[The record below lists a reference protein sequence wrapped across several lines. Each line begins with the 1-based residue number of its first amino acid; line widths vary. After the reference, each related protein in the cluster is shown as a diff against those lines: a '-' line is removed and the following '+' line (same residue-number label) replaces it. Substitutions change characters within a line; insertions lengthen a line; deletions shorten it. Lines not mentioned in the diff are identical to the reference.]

1 MRKVWK
7 TYGRAL
13 LVALVVVP
21 LVGLNILAS
30 VTSIGVTSGAGNNFG
45 LWTDSSSNCSS
56 GPCLHAQPVIT
67 DSGGANMMSVDAT
80 TGDAH
85 VIAGARLKVNVSASV
100 VRPANTTPYTAGA
113 AICTSTSVN
122 CTPPSWSVARVN
134 AGSGAIV
141 AITLEK
147 NSTGANALLA
157 AQFNLWLY
165 SASPNV
171 SSPAIKDDVAY
182 PGPAAA
188 DITSGLFLGFASCT
202 APMSTSDT
210 TAQVFFMCTLY
221 GPNGTNGT
229 NGIPF
234 TTGASSQSIFGIM
247 ETVGAY
253 GTSAPTGFSGET
265 FTWILTAEQY

>member
-1 MRKVWK
+1 MRN
-7 TYGRAL
+7 AL
-13 LVALVVVP
+13 KRHALAWLVAFIAAP
-21 LVGLNILAS
+21 LVGLNIWAS
-30 VTSIGVTSGAGNNFG
+30 VTTIAVTPGSGGNFA
-45 LWTDSSSNCSS
+45 LWNDGTN
-56 GPCLHAQPVIT
+56 LHAQPVIT
-67 DSGGANMMSVDAT
+67 DAGGANTMSVDAT

-85 VIAGARLKVNVSASV
+85 VIAGARLKTNVSASFA
-100 VRPANTTPYTAGA
+100 RPANGTAYTAGA

-122 CTPPSWSVARVN
+122 CTALSWSVARVN
-134 AGSGAIV
+134 GGTGAIV
-141 AITLEK
+141 AVTIEK

-157 AQFNLWLY
+157 AQFNVWLY
-165 SASPNV
+165 SATPNV
-171 SSPAIKDDVAY
+171 SSPAIKDNVAY

-188 DITSGLFLGFASCT
+188 DITGGLFLGFASCS

-210 TAQVFFMCTLY
+210 TAQVFYMCTLY

-234 TTGASSQSIFGIM
+234 STGGSSQSVFGIV

-265 FTWILTAEQY
+265 FTVVVSAEQY